1 MPLLL
6 VVMGVTGSGKTTVG
20 RRLAERLGL
29 PFVDGDDYHD
39 AASVARMR
47 RGEPLDDA
55 AREPWLDRLNDVLRT
70 HTADRGVVL
79 ACSALTRAY
88 RARLTGGVD
97 AHIVFL
103 RADEELLRRR
113 LAGRRGHFAG
123 SDLVPSQL
131 ATLEPPELAIVVD
144 AARSA
149 DEIVEQVL
157 TELTATD
164 PGYDWSRHQAGED
177 TVASDLPTPAE
188 ETDTETL
195 LRELGDLV
203 AALLD
208 TNDLVRRQELW
219 GEAKARV
226 DILEDLI
233 NG

>member
-1 MPLLL
+1 M
-6 VVMGVTGSGKTTVG
+6 
-20 RRLAERLGL
+20 
-29 PFVDGDDYHD
+29 
-39 AASVARMR
+39 
-47 RGEPLDDA
+47 
-55 AREPWLDRLNDVLRT
+55 
-70 HTADRGVVL
+70 
-79 ACSALTRAY
+79 
-88 RARLTGGVD
+88 
-97 AHIVFL
+97 
-103 RADEELLRRR
+103 
-113 LAGRRGHFAG
+113 
-123 SDLVPSQL
+123 PSQL
-131 ATLEPPELAIVVD
+131 ATLEPPEVAIVVD

-177 TVASDLPTPAE
+177 TVATDLPTPAE

-226 DILEDLI
+226 EILEDLI